1 MRGLPLFAA
10 GLVWAVCFGVLL
22 FSGSVVAQAGGPQ
35 ATITQLNQQAMAAY
49 GNLQFPEAMQLLQQ
63 AESLCNQY
71 NLHGPELARTY
82 VNMGMVE
89 YGGSGNNAGAL
100 EHFKKAVCLDRS
112 VMLDPLNSTPDVE
125 MLFRGAQSQAQ
136 APGGCGGAAPQ
147 PQPAYPQ
154 PQPAY
159 PQPQPPG
166 PATMQLLQHTQ
177 VTQQIRLTPI
187 PIFARVNPNV
197 QAGQVI
203 LFYRTIGERIYQQV
217 PMQPKGSG
225 YYAMIGCDVL
235 QTFDPTGIEYY
246 IAVLDT
252 ANRLLGTSGTEAQP
266 HQTSI
271 VQTLTVPPPALP
283 NETPPGACREECPPW
298 NPDCNS
304 ACKQF
309 GDLCDSDSECC
320 SGLVCINET
329 CTQTDGD
336 GGGGEGFGEY
346 GPHFRISVSAGTG
359 AGLVTGGA
367 EQPYNQVSDGS
378 LTVGTGFAWSKFH
391 FRANPMIYLP
401 VAKLSIGLSFR
412 GDIPMLAD
420 APDPAAVSRKR
431 PKPSAVE
438 PSLLL
443 SVAYGLVGSDDYS
456 GFELSVLAGLG
467 WMNIL
472 HRVSYQDCP
481 PEIAS
486 DNSSDADKDL
496 WGHEFEEGE
505 LVCKE
510 DSLDDGNGGW
520 DGSDATAQNFFR
532 KSGPFGIEL
541 GLDGYYWFV
550 DNFGINFGIIVDVL
564 MPNVSVNVDF
574 KLGPAIRF

>member
-1 MRGLPLFAA
+1 MFVA
-10 GLVWAVCFGVLL
+10 GPVWAVCFGVLL
-22 FSGSVVAQAGGPQ
+22 FSSNVVAQAGGPQ
-35 ATITQLNQQAMAAY
+35 ATIAQLNHQAMEAY

-63 AESLCNQY
+63 AEALCNQY
-71 NLHGPELARTY
+71 NLRGPALARTY

-89 YGGSGNNAGAL
+89 FGGSGNNAGAL
-100 EHFKKAVCLDRS
+100 DYFKKAVCLDRS

-125 MLFRGAQSQAQ
+125 MLFKGAQNQAQ
-136 APGGCGGAAPQ
+136 APGGCGGAA

-159 PQPQPPG
+159 PQPQPGYPQPQPG

-177 VTQQIRLTPI
+177 VTQQVRLTPI

-197 QAGQVI
+197 QVGQVI

-217 PMQPKGSG
+217 PMQPRGSG
-225 YYAMIGCDVL
+225 YSAMIGCDVL

-252 ANRLLGTSGTEAQP
+252 ANRLLGTSGNEAQP

-283 NETPPGACREECPPW
+283 NESPPGVCREECPPW

-320 SGLVCINET
+320 SGLACISET

-336 GGGGEGFGEY
+336 GGGGGGKGWGEY
-346 GPHFRISVSAGTG
+346 GPHFRMSINAGTG
-359 AGLVTGGA
+359 AGLVTSGA
-367 EQPYNQVSDGS
+367 EEPYNQVSDGS

-391 FRANPMIYLP
+391 IRANPMIYLP

-412 GDIPMLAD
+412 GDIPMLASGTGD
-420 APDPAAVSRKR
+420 AAVSKNR
-431 PKPSAVE
+431 PKPNPLE

-443 SVAYGLVGSDDYS
+443 NVAYRIVGSDDHRW
-456 GFELSVLAGLG
+456 FELNALFGLG

-472 HRVSYQDCP
+472 NRVSYQDCQ
-481 PEIAS
+481 PEKAG
-486 DNSSDADKDL
+486 DNSSDEDEDL
-496 WGHEFEEGE
+496 WGHSFEENE
-505 LVCKE
+505 LICDE
-510 DSLDDGNGGW
+510 DTLGDDGGWGGK
-520 DGSDATAQNFFR
+520 DPRSENFFR
-532 KSGPFGIEL
+532 KSGPFGVEL
-541 GLDGYYWFV
+541 GLDGYVWFV
-550 DNFGINFGIIVDVL
+550 DNFGLNFGLLADVL
-564 MPNVSVNVDF
+564 MPNFVLNFDIQAGIAV
-574 KLGPAIRF
+574 RF

>member
-1 MRGLPLFAA
+1 ML
-10 GLVWAVCFGVLL
+10 AVCFGVLL

-71 NLHGPELARTY
+71 NLHGAELARTY

-89 YGGSGNNAGAL
+89 FGGSGNNAGAL
-100 EHFKKAVCLDRS
+100 EYFKKAVCLDRS

-125 MLFRGAQSQAQ
+125 MLFRGAQGQAQ

-159 PQPQPPG
+159 PQPQPGYPQPQPG

-177 VTQQIRLTPI
+177 VTQQVRLTPI

-197 QAGQVI
+197 QPGQVI

-217 PMQPKGSG
+217 PMQPNGSG
-225 YYAMIGCDVL
+225 YSAMIGCDVL

-271 VQTLTVPPPALP
+271 VQTLTVPPPAMP
-283 NETPPGACREECPPW
+283 NEAPPGACREECPPW

-320 SGLVCINET
+320 SGLACIEES
-329 CTQTDGD
+329 CSQTDGD
-336 GGGGEGFGEY
+336 GGGGEGWGEY
-346 GPHFRISVSAGTG
+346 GPHFRMSINAGTG

-391 FRANPMIYLP
+391 IRANPMIYLP

-420 APDPAAVSRKR
+420 AAKTAVSKNRDVPR
-431 PKPSAVE
+431 SME

-443 SVAYGLVGSDDYS
+443 NVAYRIVGSDDHS
-456 GFELSVLAGLG
+456 GFELDALLGFG

-472 HRVSYQDCP
+472 NRVSYQDCP

-486 DNSSDADKDL
+486 DDSDDIDGAEDL
-496 WGHEFEEGE
+496 WGHSFKEDE
-505 LVCKE
+505 LVCEE
-510 DSLDDGNGGW
+510 DSLDDSNGGW

-532 KSGPFGIEL
+532 KSGPIGVEL
-541 GLDGYYWFV
+541 GVDGYVWFV
-550 DNFGINFGIIVDVL
+550 DNFGLNFGLIADVL
-564 MPNVSVNVDF
+564 FPSFVLNFDIQAGIA
-574 KLGPAIRF
+574 LRF

>member
-1 MRGLPLFAA
+1 MFAA